1 MKTTRLTTSL
11 KRIALVALMAAVMPL
26 SAQAEEFKPL
36 FNGTDLNGWSGSSEI
51 WSVKDGIIVGD
62 THPNGLS
69 GKNQFLSTA
78 DAYSDFVLKVKVKM
92 ENGNSGIQFRAM
104 QKLDYVVTGY
114 QADVADST
122 KPYFGMLY
130 EEGGRGIMPYW
141 KEKTEEEL
149 AAIKAAVKFDDWNE
163 YVITCKGDH
172 IKMVLNGFTV
182 LDLVDPEGAKEG
194 IIALQLHTGPAM
206 RVFYKDLEI
215 KEMEKVINLKK
226 LNVLKK

>member
-1 MKTTRLTTSL
+1 
-11 KRIALVALMAAVMPL
+11 
-26 SAQAEEFKPL
+26 
-36 FNGTDLNGWSGSSEI
+36 
-51 WSVKDGIIVGD
+51 
-62 THPNGLS
+62 
-69 GKNQFLSTA
+69 
-78 DAYSDFVLKVKVKM
+78 M
-92 ENGNSGIQFRAM
+92 ENGNSGIQFRAT

-141 KEKTEEEL
+141 NEMSDDER
-149 AAIKAAVKFDDWNE
+149 AAIKASAKFDDWNQ

-172 IKMVLNGFTV
+172 IKMVLNGNTV
-182 LDLVDPEGAKEG
+182 LDLDDPEGAKKG

-215 KEMEKVINLKK
+215 KEIEKLVDVNLKK
-226 LNVLKK
+226 LKPTKK